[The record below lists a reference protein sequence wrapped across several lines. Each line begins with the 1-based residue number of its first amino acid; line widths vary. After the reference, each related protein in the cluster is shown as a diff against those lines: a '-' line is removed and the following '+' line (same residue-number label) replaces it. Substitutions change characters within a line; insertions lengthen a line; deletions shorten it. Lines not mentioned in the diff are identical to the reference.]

1 MSKNKGA
8 AAFFD
13 EELFNPEADAQAEA
27 EEIKKDIFTVSIK
40 KQRETKSKRVQLL
53 VKPSVY
59 QAVSDIAD
67 EEGISV
73 NELINIVLERIVEN
87 RMKGENKL

>member
-1 MSKNKGA
+1 MSKNTGT

-13 EELFNPEADAQAEA
+13 EDLFNPSADAQAEA

-53 VKPSVY
+53 VKPSVF
-59 QAVSDIAD
+59 QSISDIAD
-67 EEGISV
+67 EEGVSV
-73 NELINIVLERIVEN
+73 NELINLVLERIVEN
-87 RMKGENKL
+87 RKESKKI

>member
-1 MSKNKGA
+1 MSKNKGT

-13 EELFNPEADAQAEA
+13 EDLFNPSADAQAEA

-53 VKPSVY
+53 VKPSVF
-59 QAVSDIAD
+59 QSISDIAD
-67 EEGISV
+67 EEGVSV
-73 NELINIVLERIVEN
+73 NELINLVLERIVEN
-87 RMKGENKL
+87 RKESKKI

>member
-1 MSKNKGA
+1 MSKNKGT

-13 EELFNPEADAQAEA
+13 GELFNPSADAQAEA
-27 EEIKKDIFTVSIK
+27 EEIKKDIFAVSIK

-59 QAVSDIAD
+59 QSISDIAD
-67 EEGISV
+67 VEGISV
-73 NELINIVLERIVEN
+73 NELINIVLERIIEN
-87 RMKGENKL
+87 REVK

>member
-1 MSKNKGA
+1 MSKNKGT

-13 EELFNPEADAQAEA
+13 EELFNPSADAQAEA
-27 EEIKKDIFTVSIK
+27 EEIKKDIFTVSVK

-87 RMKGENKL
+87 IMKGENTL

>member
-1 MSKNKGA
+1 MSKNKGT

-13 EELFNPEADAQAEA
+13 EDLFNPSADAQAEA

-53 VKPSVY
+53 VKPSVF
-59 QAVSDIAD
+59 QSISDIAD
-67 EEGISV
+67 EEGVSI
-73 NELINIVLERIVEN
+73 NELINLVLERIVEN
-87 RMKGENKL
+87 RKESKKI

>member
-8 AAFFD
+8 VAFFD

-27 EEIKKDIFTVSIK
+27 EEIKKDIFTVSVK

-59 QAVSDIAD
+59 QSISDIAD
-67 EEGISV
+67 VEGISV
-73 NELINIVLERIVEN
+73 NELINIVLERIIEN
-87 RMKGENKL
+87 REVK

>member
-1 MSKNKGA
+1 MSKSKGA

-13 EELFNPEADAQAEA
+13 EELFNPEADAQTEA

-53 VKPSVY
+53 VKPSVF
-59 QAVSDIAD
+59 QSISDIAD

-87 RMKGENKL
+87 RTKGENNL

>member
-1 MSKNKGA
+1 MSKSKGA
-8 AAFFD
+8 SAFFD
-13 EELFNPEADAQAEA
+13 EELFNPEADTQSEA
-27 EEIKKDIFTVSIK
+27 EEIKKDIFTVSVK

-59 QAVSDIAD
+59 QSISDLAD
-67 EEGISV
+67 AEGISV

-87 RMKGENKL
+87 REVK